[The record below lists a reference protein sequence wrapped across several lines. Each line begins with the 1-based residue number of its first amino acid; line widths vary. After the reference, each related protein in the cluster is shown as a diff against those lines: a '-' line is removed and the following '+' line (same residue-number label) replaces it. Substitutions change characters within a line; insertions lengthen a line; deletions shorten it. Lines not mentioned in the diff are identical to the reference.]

1 MPRPTDAVPPD
12 AAGGHAP
19 DGVGLPDLPDPDDSA
34 PFPELSLPAAATD
47 GFELSGAELPDLPD
61 FFL

>member
-1 MPRPTDAVPPD
+1 MPGRPTGAVPPAND
-12 AAGGHAP
+12 HVPA
-19 DGVGLPDLPDPDDSA
+19 DVGLDVLPDPDDSA